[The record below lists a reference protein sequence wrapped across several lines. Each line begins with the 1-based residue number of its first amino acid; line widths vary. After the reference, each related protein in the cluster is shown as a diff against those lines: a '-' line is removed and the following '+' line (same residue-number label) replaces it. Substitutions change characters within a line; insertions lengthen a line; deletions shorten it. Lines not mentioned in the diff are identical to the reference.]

1 MKTTTFSL
9 LLVFAFQANL
19 FAQTADEILDKH
31 FAAIGGKEKLAQIH
45 SMKTQSKMNWGN
57 GMEIP
62 ATSYILQDK
71 GFRSEMTVQGKT
83 SISAVDANG
92 KGWFISAF
100 GTNKEAQ
107 PLPPDAVKQM
117 QSAFDITGELYN
129 YKEKGHTVEY
139 VGKDDFEGSEVFKLK
154 VTRKDGIVTYHYIDS
169 ETYYDLKVIQ
179 KMKTAD
185 KETRNETEFA
195 DFRQTNI
202 GLIMPHSM
210 GGQETTSIEFNVPI
224 DESIFRMPGAKV
236 EEAKPKKE
244 EPKMINGKP
253 EKKKK

>member
-9 LLVFAFQANL
+9 LFCFAFSAST
-19 FAQTADEILDKH
+19 FAQTADEILEKH
-31 FAAIGGKEKLAQIH
+31 FAAIGGKEKLSQIH
-45 SMKTQSKMNWGN
+45 SMKTQAKMNWGN

-62 ATSYILQDK
+62 TTSYVLQDK
-71 GFRSEMTVQGKT
+71 GFRNEMTVQGKT
-83 SISAVDANG
+83 SISAIDANG
-92 KGWFISAF
+92 KGWFVSAF

-117 QSAFDITGELYN
+117 QSALDITGELYN

-139 VGKDDFEGSEVFKLK
+139 VGKDDFEGSEVYKLK
-154 VTRKDGIVTYHYIDS
+154 VTRKDGIVSYHYIDS
-169 ETYYDLKVIQ
+169 ETYYDLKVVQ

-185 KETRNETEFA
+185 KEMKNTVEFA
-195 DFRQTNI
+195 DFRTTNI
-202 GLIMPHSM
+202 GLVMPHNA

-224 DESIFRMPGAKV
+224 DEAIFRMPGAK
-236 EEAKPKKE
+236 EESKPKKE